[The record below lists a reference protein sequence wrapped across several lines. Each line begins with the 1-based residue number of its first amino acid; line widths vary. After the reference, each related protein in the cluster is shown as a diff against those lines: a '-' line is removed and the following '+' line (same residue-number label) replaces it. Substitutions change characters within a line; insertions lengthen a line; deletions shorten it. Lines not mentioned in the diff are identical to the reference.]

1 MTLFRLL
8 SRLLSSLL
16 LIAMSLSCSRI
27 FAVDIPLSVLWQ
39 SQNNVY
45 FDARQNGKEYS
56 WDEQYRA
63 EISIV
68 DFSYSDMILNL
79 TLDTQALFTDPRLRL
94 RELSIG
100 YPKGPW
106 LIEAGSREHGYGRN
120 FLLDTLPN
128 LNYDSHSYIFQS
140 MRLNSLKISYQ
151 SPGRTTEL
159 DIGGNVH
166 NQATMLVSHL
176 LAHDYLNLR
185 LSFEFRAR
193 DNYRNY
199 PVSIS
204 AIDFDAHS
212 QNERYIT
219 KNAVA
224 FAYHLNWDDLPAE
237 QELYLQ
243 SEHSYQIFP
252 NSYLHSGIVY
262 QKRLYTPSQIQR
274 YRFAVQQDFKPFSI
288 IGMTELVSIER
299 DDLWLSRVISNYHLN
314 QNNSIGI
321 VYEYAKYQSSDSRHK
336 LGLLLDFRF
345 DLTK

>member
-16 LIAMSLSCSRI
+16 LIAMSLFCSRI

-39 SQNNVY
+39 SQNTVY
-45 FDARQNGKEYS
+45 FDARQHGKEYS

-68 DFSYSDMILNL
+68 DFRYSDMILNL

-106 LIEAGSREHGYGRN
+106 LFEAGSREHGYGRN
-120 FLLDTLPN
+120 FLMDTLPN
-128 LNYDSHSYIFQS
+128 LNYDAQSYIFQS
-140 MRLNSLKISYQ
+140 MRLNSLKISYHT
-151 SPGRTTEL
+151 PGRTTEL

-166 NQATMLVSHL
+166 NQASMLVSHL
-176 LAHDYLNLR
+176 LSNDYLNLR
-185 LSFEFRAR
+185 VSSEFRAR

-204 AIDFDAHS
+204 AFDFDAHS

-219 KNAVA
+219 KNAAA
-224 FAYHLNWDDLPAE
+224 FAYHLKWNDLPAE

-243 SEHSYQIFP
+243 SEHSYRIFP
-252 NSYLHSGIVY
+252 TSYLHSGIVY
-262 QKRLYTPSQIQR
+262 QKRLYSPSEIQR
-274 YRFAVQQDFKPFSI
+274 YRFAVQQDISSFSF
-288 IGMTELVSIER
+288 IGMTELVSIGR
-299 DDLWLSRVISNYHLN
+299 DDLWQYRVISNCHLN

-321 VYEYAKYQSSDSRHK
+321 IYEYAKYQSSDSRHK

-345 DLTK
+345 DFTK